1 MLDSSRNCFDSGVFF
16 RFIVPYYILITNKS
30 TNDSILPYIW
40 THKWYYHIMLMSAI
54 MSDFFFLISQSII
67 YGIVIMITEVN
78 TDAET

>member
-1 MLDSSRNCFDSGVFF
+1 
-16 RFIVPYYILITNKS
+16 
-30 TNDSILPYIW
+30 
-40 THKWYYHIMLMSAI
+40 